1 MSQMQSNPFEDPS
14 QYRKDSRGAYVPVE
28 AIREIDLARDD
39 LVREKA
45 AKIERMQAQLRAL
58 RDELMGDIAAFVELS
73 AERYGARLG
82 GDKGNITLMSF
93 DGEWKLKRQTSENIG
108 FDEGL
113 RAAKALID
121 ECLEEW
127 SRDSP
132 SALRAIVEQA
142 FNVNKEGRINTN
154 AILSLRRHN
163 IEDERWQRAMQA
175 ISDSLTVQD
184 SKAYVRL
191 YKRAKDGRYI
201 AVPLD
206 MSAL

>member
-1 MSQMQSNPFEDPS
+1 MSQLEDTS
-14 QYRKDSRGAYVPVE
+14 RYRKDHRGAYIPVE
-28 AIREIDLARDD
+28 QIREIDLARDE
-39 LVREKA
+39 LVNEKA
-45 AKIERMQAQLRAL
+45 AKIEATQAIIAAL
-58 RDELMGDIAAFVELS
+58 KEELMGDISAFVQLS
-73 AERYGARLG
+73 AERYGAKIG

-93 DGEWKLKRQTSENIG
+93 DGTYKLKRQTSESIG

-113 RAAKALID
+113 RAAKNLID

-127 SRDSP
+127 SRSSP
-132 SALRAIVEQA
+132 SPLRAIVEQA
-142 FNVNKEGRINTN
+142 FDINQEGRINTN

-163 IEDERWQRAMQA
+163 IDDERWQRAMQA
-175 ISDSLTVQD
+175 ISDSLQVQD

-191 YKRAKDGRYI
+191 YKRDSTGKYN

>member
-1 MSQMQSNPFEDPS
+1 MSQTQTNPFEDPAL
-14 QYRKDSRGAYVPVE
+14 YRKDHRGAYVPIEQV
-28 AIREIDLARDD
+28 RDIDLARDE
-39 LVREKA
+39 LVKEKA
-45 AKIERMQAQLRAL
+45 VKIEAAQAGLKAL
-58 RDELMGDIAAFVELS
+58 RDELMADIAAFVQLS
-73 AERYGARLG
+73 AERYGAKIG

-93 DGEWKLKRQTSENIG
+93 DGVYKLRRATSESMS

-113 RAAKALID
+113 HAAKALID

-127 SRDSP
+127 SKDTGP
-132 SALRAIVEQA
+132 LRAIVEQA
-142 FNVNKEGRINTN
+142 FDVNKEGRINTN

-163 IEDERWQRAMQA
+163 IDDERWQRAMQA
-175 ISDSLTVQD
+175 ISDSLQVQD

-191 YKRAKDGRYI
+191 YKRDKTGKYV

>member
-1 MSQMQSNPFEDPS
+1 MSQLEDTS
-14 QYRKDSRGAYVPVE
+14 RYRKDHRGAYIPVE
-28 AIREIDLARDD
+28 QIREIDLARDE
-39 LVREKA
+39 LVNEKA
-45 AKIERMQAQLRAL
+45 AKIEATQAIIAAL
-58 RDELMGDIAAFVELS
+58 KDELMGDIAAFVQLS
-73 AERYGARLG
+73 AERYGAKIG

-93 DGEWKLKRQTSENIG
+93 DGTYKLKRQTSESIG

-113 RAAKALID
+113 RAAKNLID

-127 SRDSP
+127 SRNSP
-132 SALRAIVEQA
+132 SPLRAIVEQA
-142 FNVNKEGRINTN
+142 FDINQEGRINTN

-163 IEDERWQRAMQA
+163 IDDARWQRAMQA
-175 ISDSLTVQD
+175 ISDSLQVQD

-191 YKRAKDGRYI
+191 YKRDSTGKYV

>member
-1 MSQMQSNPFEDPS
+1 MSQLEDTS
-14 QYRKDSRGAYVPVE
+14 RYRKDHRGAYIPVE
-28 AIREIDLARDD
+28 QIREIDLARDE
-39 LVREKA
+39 LVNEKA
-45 AKIERMQAQLRAL
+45 AKIEATQAIIAAL
-58 RDELMGDIAAFVELS
+58 KDELMGDIAAFVQLS
-73 AERYGARLG
+73 AERYGAKIG

-93 DGEWKLKRQTSENIG
+93 DGTYKLKRQTSESIG

-113 RAAKALID
+113 RAAKNLID

-127 SRDSP
+127 SRNSP
-132 SALRAIVEQA
+132 SPLRAIVEQA
-142 FNVNKEGRINTN
+142 FDINQEGRINTN

-163 IEDERWQRAMQA
+163 IDDERWQRAMQA
-175 ISDSLTVQD
+175 ISDSLQTQD

-191 YKRAKDGRYI
+191 YKRDKTGKYN

>member
-1 MSQMQSNPFEDPS
+1 MSQNPFEDPS
-14 QYRKDSRGAYVPVE
+14 RYRIDHRGAYIPI
-28 AIREIDLARDD
+28 AQIREIDLARDE
-39 LVREKA
+39 LVKEKA
-45 AKIERMQAQLRAL
+45 AKIEAAQAALRAL
-58 RDELMGDIAAFVELS
+58 RAELFADMAAFVELS
-73 AERYGARLG
+73 AERYNAKVG

-93 DGEWKLKRQTSENIG
+93 DGTYKLRRQTSESIG

-113 RAAKALID
+113 RAAKNLID

-127 SRDSP
+127 SRSSP
-132 SALRAIVEQA
+132 SPLRAIVEQA
-142 FNVNKEGRINTN
+142 FDINQEGRINTN

-163 IEDERWQRAMQA
+163 IDDERWQRAMQA
-175 ISDSLTVQD
+175 ISDSLQVQD

-191 YKRAKDGRYI
+191 YKRDSTGKYN

>member
-1 MSQMQSNPFEDPS
+1 MSQLEDTS
-14 QYRKDSRGAYVPVE
+14 RYRKDHRGAYIPVE
-28 AIREIDLARDD
+28 QIREIDLARDE
-39 LVREKA
+39 LVNEKA
-45 AKIERMQAQLRAL
+45 AKIEATQAIIAAL
-58 RDELMGDIAAFVELS
+58 KDELMGDIAAFVQLS
-73 AERYGARLG
+73 AERYGAKIG

-93 DGEWKLKRQTSENIG
+93 DGTYKLKRQTSESIG

-113 RAAKALID
+113 RAAKNLID

-127 SRDSP
+127 SRNSP
-132 SALRAIVEQA
+132 SPLRAIVEQA
-142 FNVNKEGRINTN
+142 FDINQEGRINTN

-163 IEDERWQRAMQA
+163 IDDERWQRAMQA
-175 ISDSLTVQD
+175 ISDSLQVQD

-191 YKRAKDGRYI
+191 YKRDASGKYN

>member
-45 AKIERMQAQLRAL
+45 AKIERMQGELRAL

-191 YKRAKDGRYI
+191 YKRAKDGRY
-201 AVPLD
+201 D